1 MGLPRISW
9 VDLGAAVAVVGAAV
23 GVLWSPKLTGAVAKA
38 TGALQPVQFSVD
50 IKHTPAADPE
60 ALLQRIEER
69 GRTSL
74 VIRNQ
79 PHGTVAVKS
88 VGRLKRQVA
97 LVFPDGQVRSVP
109 DPNDDIFTNF
119 DARLVLEG
127 EGQRTSSGGVVVGN
141 QALKIGSHVE
151 LEGPTYRIKGMVS
164 GIQLQ
169 GL

>member
-1 MGLPRISW
+1 MGLPRFSW
-9 VDLGAAVAVVGAAV
+9 VDLGAAVAVLGAAA
-23 GVLWSPKLTGAVAKA
+23 GVLWSPKLTGAVTKA
-38 TGALQPVQFSVD
+38 TGAMQPVEFSVD
-50 IKHTPAADPE
+50 IKHTPSADPE
-60 ALLQRIEER
+60 ALMERIQKR

-79 PHGTVAVKS
+79 PHGSVAVKS

-119 DARLVLEG
+119 DVRLVLEG
-127 EGQRTSSGGVVVGN
+127 EGRRTSSGVVVGN

-164 GIQLQ
+164 GIQLE

>member
-9 VDLGAAVAVVGAAV
+9 VDLGAAAAV
-23 GVLWSPKLTGAVAKA
+23 LAAAAGVLWSPKLTGAVALA
-38 TGALQPVQFSVD
+38 TGALQPVEFSVD

-79 PHGTVAVKS
+79 PHGSVAVKS
-88 VGRLKRQVA
+88 VARLKREVA
-97 LVFPDGQVRSVP
+97 VVFPDGQVRSVP

-164 GIQLQ
+164 GIQLE

>member
-9 VDLGAAVAVVGAAV
+9 VDLGAAVAVLAAAA

-38 TGALQPVQFSVD
+38 TGALQPVEFSVD

-79 PHGTVAVKS
+79 PHGS
-88 VGRLKRQVA
+88 
-97 LVFPDGQVRSVP
+97 FERSRV
-109 DPNDDIFTNF
+109 
-119 DARLVLEG
+119 EH
-127 EGQRTSSGGVVVGN
+127 GGTWILG
-141 QALKIGSHVE
+141 
-151 LEGPTYRIKGMVS
+151 
-164 GIQLQ
+164 
-169 GL
+169 

>member
-1 MGLPRISW
+1 M
-9 VDLGAAVAVVGAAV
+9 
-23 GVLWSPKLTGAVAKA
+23 LWSPKLTGAVAKA

-79 PHGTVAVKS
+79 PHGSVAVKS
-88 VGRLKRQVA
+88 VARLKREVA
-97 LVFPDGQVRSVP
+97 VVFPDGQVRSVP

-164 GIQLQ
+164 GIQLE

>member
-9 VDLGAAVAVVGAAV
+9 VDLGAAVAVFGAAA

-50 IKHTPAADPE
+50 IKHTPSADPE
-60 ALLQRIEER
+60 ALMQRIQER

-79 PHGTVAVKS
+79 PHGSVAVKS

-97 LVFPDGQVRSVP
+97 LVFPDGQVRSV
-109 DPNDDIFTNF
+109 DRFM
-119 DARLVLEG
+119 REL
-127 EGQRTSSGGVVVGN
+127 SG
-141 QALKIGSHVE
+141 
-151 LEGPTYRIKGMVS
+151 
-164 GIQLQ
+164 
-169 GL
+169 

>member
-9 VDLGAAVAVVGAAV
+9 VDLGAGVAVLAAAA

-38 TGALQPVQFSVD
+38 TGALQPVAFSVD

-79 PHGTVAVKS
+79 PHGSVAVKS
-88 VGRLKRQVA
+88 VARLKREVA
-97 LVFPDGQVRSVP
+97 VVFPDGQVRSVP

-164 GIQLQ
+164 GIQLE

>member
-1 MGLPRISW
+1 MGLPRFSW
-9 VDLGAAVAVVGAAV
+9 VDLGAAVAVLGAAA
-23 GVLWSPKLTGAVAKA
+23 GVVWSPKLTGAVAKA
-38 TGALQPVQFSVD
+38 TGALQPGQFSVD

-60 ALLQRIEER
+60 ALMQRIEER

-79 PHGTVAVKS
+79 PHGSVSVKS

-97 LVFPDGQVRSVP
+97 LVFPDGEVRSVP

-164 GIQLQ
+164 GIQLE

>member
-9 VDLGAAVAVVGAAV
+9 VDLGAAVAVFGAAA

-38 TGALQPVQFSVD
+38 TGSLQPVQFSVD
-50 IKHTPAADPE
+50 IKHTPSADPE
-60 ALLQRIEER
+60 ALMQRIQER

-79 PHGTVAVKS
+79 PHGSVAVKS

-164 GIQLQ
+164 GIQLE

>member
-9 VDLGAAVAVVGAAV
+9 VDLGAAVAVLGASA
-23 GVLWSPKLTGAVAKA
+23 GVLWSPKLTGAVGKA
-38 TGALQPVQFSVD
+38 TGALQPVEFSVD

-79 PHGTVAVKS
+79 PHGSVAVKS
-88 VGRLKRQVA
+88 VARLKREVA
-97 LVFPDGQVRSVP
+97 VVFPDGQVRSVP

-164 GIQLQ
+164 GIQLE

>member
-1 MGLPRISW
+1 
-9 VDLGAAVAVVGAAV
+9 
-23 GVLWSPKLTGAVAKA
+23 
-38 TGALQPVQFSVD
+38 
-50 IKHTPAADPE
+50 
-60 ALLQRIEER
+60 
-69 GRTSL
+69 L

-79 PHGTVAVKS
+79 PHGTVAVKN
-88 VGRLKRQVA
+88 VARLKRQVA
-97 LVFPDGQVRSVP
+97 VVFPDGQVQSVP

-119 DARLVLEG
+119 DARLILEG

-164 GIQLQ
+164 GIQLE

>member
-1 MGLPRISW
+1 MGLPRFSW
-9 VDLGAAVAVVGAAV
+9 VDLGAAVAVLGAAA
-23 GVLWSPKLTGAVAKA
+23 GVVWSPKLTGAVAKA
-38 TGALQPVQFSVD
+38 TGAVQPVRFSVD

-60 ALLQRIEER
+60 ALMQRIQER

-79 PHGTVAVKS
+79 PHGSVSVKS

-97 LVFPDGQVRSVP
+97 LVFPDGEVRSVP

-164 GIQLQ
+164 GIQLE